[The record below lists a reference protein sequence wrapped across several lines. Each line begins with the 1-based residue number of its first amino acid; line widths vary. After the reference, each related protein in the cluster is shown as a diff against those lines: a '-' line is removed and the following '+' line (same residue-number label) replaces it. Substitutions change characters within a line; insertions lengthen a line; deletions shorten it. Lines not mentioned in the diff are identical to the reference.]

1 VTFRLPDALAQQDDA
16 AALGLLHRYY
26 GEPFGSSPFTGAL
39 FDVWDSTGTRAGD
52 ADRFTADDLVAVTFL
67 SVDTPGPAAIHVLR
81 DRTDEFNAL
90 LAEIGP
96 DRDMADETG
105 PITRDWPAWRLNTR
119 LRDLDDVGPVIAS
132 KLLARKRPRLLP
144 IWDTVV
150 AKVTRTEIDQWVLLR
165 SALADHD
172 RALHRRL
179 LELREAAGLPEPVSA
194 LRVFDVICWMEGK
207 DKGFEWRTAAPGTQ
221 GSVKAEALH

>member
-1 VTFRLPDALAQQDDA
+1 MTFRLPDALAQQDDA
-16 AALGLLHRYY
+16 AALGLLHRYH
-26 GEPFGSSPFTGAL
+26 GEPFGSSPFTGAM

-150 AKVTRTEIDQWVLLR
+150 AKVTANRNR
-165 SALADHD
+165 SVGAAPVGAC
-172 RALHRRL
+172 RPRPGAAPA
-179 LELREAAGLPEPVSA
+179 AAGAAGGRRPARAGE
-194 LRVFDVICWMEGK
+194 R
-207 DKGFEWRTAAPGTQ
+207 APG
-221 GSVKAEALH
+221 V